1 MLSDKKTSYQ
11 NLITSIF
18 SLSRVD
24 EITEHLTI
32 DGVLDFMKCSKC
44 VFTHV

>member
-11 NLITSIF
+11 NLIGSIF
-18 SLSRVD
+18 SLSRVR

-32 DGVLDFMKCSKC
+32 DGVLDFMKCGKY

>member
-1 MLSDKKTSYQ
+1 MLSDKKTSCQ
-11 NLITSIF
+11 NLITSTF
-18 SLSRVD
+18 SLSRVH

-32 DGVLDFMKCSKC
+32 DGALDFTKCSKY